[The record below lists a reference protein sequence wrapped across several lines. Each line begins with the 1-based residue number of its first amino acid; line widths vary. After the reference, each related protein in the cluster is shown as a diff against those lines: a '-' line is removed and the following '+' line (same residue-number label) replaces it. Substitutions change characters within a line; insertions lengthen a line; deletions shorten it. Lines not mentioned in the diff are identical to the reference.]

1 MKTPA
6 EFDFFDPALQANPL
20 EFFATLRAQA
30 PVYREPRTGA
40 YFITRA
46 ADIREAVA
54 KPEVFSNQI
63 DPSVFRVCQGL
74 SLEQRD
80 PEVAARLK
88 QKAWLVPHTLLLTDP
103 PVHGRF
109 RRLAM
114 EALSPKA
121 VKQLEPFIAAQIRQ
135 YMETLDG
142 GDEVDFLAEFAEKL
156 PLSIILRFLG
166 GAEEDLPKVNRWADQ
181 FFSTMMAPAPREEY
195 MKSVDAIAE
204 ILQLVAG
211 RMEQVRRQPDDSLLH
226 ALMHAHEATGD
237 TPLSLEETLSI
248 FQVLLMAGH
257 DTTRQTLT
265 NAVGVLAGS
274 PELFQRMQQDRELVK
289 AFIEEVVRMYS
300 PANVTSRYTVRD
312 TDIGGVAIPKD
323 SSVFICWGSANR
335 DESSFASPDQF
346 MCPREG
352 GAAHMGFGF
361 GIHFCVGVRLARLQL
376 AMTIDALLDR
386 YERIEL
392 AVPKEQLQYLPAINL
407 RAPMQMPIRCHRAS
421 AVAA

>member
-20 EFFATLRAQA
+20 EFFAALRAQA

-46 ADIREAVA
+46 ADIREVVA
-54 KPEVFSNQI
+54 KPEIFSNQI
-63 DPSVFRVCQGL
+63 DPSLFRVCQGL

-88 QKAWLVPHTLLLTDP
+88 EKAWLVPHTLLLTDP

-121 VKQLEPFIAAQIRQ
+121 VKRLEPFIQSQIER
-135 YMETLDG
+135 YMTALDSET
-142 GDEVDFLAEFAEKL
+142 EVDFLAEFAEKL

-181 FFSTMMAPAPREEY
+181 FFSTMMALAPRDEY

-204 ILQLVAG
+204 ILQLVAA

-237 TPLSLEETLSI
+237 APLTLEETLSI

-265 NAVGVLAGS
+265 NAVGVLAAS
-274 PELFQRMQQDRELVK
+274 PDLFKQLQADRELVK
-289 AFIEEVVRMYS
+289 PFIEEVVRMYS
-300 PANVTSRYTVRD
+300 PANVTSRYTMQDCEV
-312 TDIGGVAIPKD
+312 GGVSIPKD

-335 DESSFASPDQF
+335 DEQTFESPDQF
-346 MCPREG
+346 LCPRDGG
-352 GAAHMGFGF
+352 GAHLGFGF

-376 AMTIDALLDR
+376 SMTIDQLLDR

-392 AVPKEQLQYLPAINL
+392 AIPKEQLQYLPAINL
-407 RAPMQMPIRCHRAS
+407 RALMQMPIRCHRA